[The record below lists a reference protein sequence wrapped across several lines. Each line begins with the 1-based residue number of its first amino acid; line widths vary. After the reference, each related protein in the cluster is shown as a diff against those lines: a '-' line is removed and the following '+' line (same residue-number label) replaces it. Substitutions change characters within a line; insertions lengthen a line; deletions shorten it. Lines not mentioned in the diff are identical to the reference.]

1 MKLRICHFLPF
12 FQKASGVSTFV
23 GEVAK
28 CQMSSGHDI
37 AIATLQWFMKEHYPI
52 PDSIHVV
59 DVGHA
64 TTLEGQKLNVVHI
77 HGIWTP
83 ILHRIVKNAVQKGIP
98 LVWSTHGMLASWA
111 MRHKWWKK
119 WPVWWLW
126 QKRDLSKATVIHVT
140 SESEARRVRDL
151 GFRNRLEIVP
161 LGTAWARMPVSEMER
176 EKIVLFVGRIYPIK
190 GLENLIRAWSLVQGD
205 AACTSGWRLRLV
217 GPDQAGYMSKL
228 KELCGTCNVSG
239 SVDFAGPKFDEELL
253 SEYQRASVS
262 VLPSFTENFGGVVI
276 DSLACGCP
284 VIASTGTPW
293 SVLQGDG
300 TSEES
305 RCGWWVGNSPSS
317 LAQALREAMSLD
329 EKAHRQMSAAGCR
342 LVASDYTWPRV
353 GEKLLSIYQSIAK

>member
-23 GEVAK
+23 GEVAT
-28 CQMSSGHDI
+28 CQASSGDDI
-37 AIATLQWFMKEHYPI
+37 TIATLPRFLKEHYPI
-52 PDSIHVV
+52 PGSVQVADIERAVNFEDQKFDIVHV
-59 DVGHA
+59 
-64 TTLEGQKLNVVHI
+64 

-83 ILHRIVKNAVQKGIP
+83 ILHRLARRVLQKGIP

-111 MRHKWWKK
+111 MWHKGWKK

-126 QKRDLSKATVIHVT
+126 QKRDLTNATVIHVT
-140 SESEARRVRDL
+140 SELEAKRVRDL

-161 LGTAWARMPVSEMER
+161 LGTSWAGIPASEMVR

-190 GLENLIRAWSLVQGD
+190 GLENLIRAWALIQVD
-205 AACTSGWRLRLV
+205 VPGWTLRLV

-228 KELCGTCNVSG
+228 KKLCATCHVSE
-239 SVDFAGPKFDEELL
+239 SVDFAGPKFDDRLAL
-253 SEYQRASVS
+253 EYQRASVS

-293 SVLQGDG
+293 SILQGNG

-305 RCGWWVGNSPSS
+305 RCGWWVDNSPPS
-317 LAQALREAMSLD
+317 LARALREAMSLD
-329 EKAHRQMSAAGCR
+329 EKTRQRMEAVGR
-342 LVASDYTWPRV
+342 QLVASDYTWPHVAER
-353 GEKLLSIYQSIAK
+353 LFPIYQSITK